1 MNVARIFRHWEQ
13 IRTDLLTGLE
23 SFSDEQLAFR
33 PAPQYE
39 RSVGDIARH
48 IASAEDYWF
57 QQVISGQPHARF
69 APVQYPSVAAI
80 KSVLTEV
87 HQKTL
92 AYLDT
97 LTIADLERRVALP
110 SGNEHSLYW
119 IIWHVIDHECHH
131 RGELYLCLGMLGI
144 EGPDL

>member
-1 MNVARIFRHWEQ
+1 MNVWQIFKHWKG
-13 IRTDLLTGLE
+13 IRADLLAGLE
-23 SFSDEQLAFR
+23 LFSDEQLAFR
-33 PAPQYE
+33 PAPKYE

-57 QQVISGQPHARF
+57 QHVVGGQPHAQF
-69 APVQYPSVAAI
+69 TAEQYPTLEAI
-80 KSVLTEV
+80 KFALADV

-92 AYLDT
+92 AFLDS
-97 LTIADLERRVALP
+97 LTVADLERKFTSP
-110 SGNEHSLYW
+110 SGNQHSLYW

>member
-13 IRTDLLTGLE
+13 IRTDLLAGLE
-23 SFSDEQLAFR
+23 LFSDEQLAFR
-33 PAPQYE
+33 PALKYQ

-57 QQVISGQPHARF
+57 QQVVSGRPRARF
-69 APVQYPSVAAI
+69 TEEQYPTVQTIKAA
-80 KSVLTEV
+80 LTDV

-92 AYLDT
+92 TFLNT
-97 LTIADLERRVALP
+97 LTIADLERKFVTP
-110 SGNEHSLYW
+110 SGNEYGLYW

-131 RGELYLCLGMLGI
+131 RGELYLCLGLLGI
-144 EGPDL
+144 DGPDL